1 MTIDHKIRDEKLSA
15 LSSFIIKKYKYIT
28 GEWILPSDQSRIIK
42 KAKFS
47 CSPLGKILENQIKA
61 IENKVKKQL
70 LDTNE
75 KSFVSLV
82 LKYFLTEEAIHELTK
97 IKEIDQKTNRFNS

>member
-1 MTIDHKIRDEKLSA
+1 MTIDDKIRDEKISG
-15 LSSFIIKKYKYIT
+15 LSSVIIDKYKYIT
-28 GEWILPSDQSRIIK
+28 GEWILPFDQSRIIK
-42 KAKFS
+42 QAKFS

-75 KSFVSLV
+75 KSIASLV
-82 LKYFLTEEAIHELTK
+82 LKYFLTEETIHELIK
-97 IKEIDQKTNRFNS
+97 IKEIDQKTNRFNL